1 MSKQTL
7 LMVWKPE
14 QKQDYDHKVVYVDFA
29 HMSEDSKIKYHVYG
43 CYGEE
48 NMGLADLRIRAQ
60 ANIRDAK
67 PALYGYSV
75 EYYPY
80 CVDWHR
86 AKIMVATLAT
96 LHKKLE
102 KIEKEWGSALTFGA
116 YVQRI
121 GKAFGVKA
129 LIHYTRNPGLGAWND
144 RGEYVTNAWK
154 DAATTIDWLV
164 GRELNPNQETVAA

>member
-14 QKQDYDHKVVYVDFA
+14 KKHDSEYKVVYVDFA
-29 HMSEDSKIKYHVYG
+29 HLSEDRKIKYHVYG

-60 ANIRDAK
+60 ANIRDAE
-67 PALYGYSV
+67 PALYSFSI

-80 CVDWHR
+80 SVDWHR
-86 AKIMVATLAT
+86 AKIMVATLAA
-96 LHKKLE
+96 LQKKLE
-102 KIEKEWGSALTFGA
+102 KYEKEWGSAFTFGT

-121 GKAFGVKA
+121 GKAFGVAK
-129 LIHYTRNPGLGAWND
+129 LIHYTKQPGWDWDD
-144 RGEYVTNAWK
+144 RGEYVTNPLK

-164 GRELNPNQETVAA
+164 DRELHPHQENAAA